1 MTTANCHSIGSY
13 SDQSFRNE
21 VHTEHITA
29 AQAVFQQLI
38 HHSAYLL
45 LDPLIVLFW
54 NMALQLLTCK
64 NLFPNYLCDL
74 HICAE

>member
-1 MTTANCHSIGSY
+1 MMTATCHSTGSY

-21 VHTEHITA
+21 VHTEHVTA

-38 HHSAYLL
+38 HHSAYLF

-54 NMALQLLTCK
+54 NS
-64 NLFPNYLCDL
+64 F
-74 HICAE
+74 